1 MYEIFRVAKNSVCL
15 NSDPVMHNT
24 EYDPEEY
31 PEKRLSFGSTDSAV
45 TTKHKMY
52 SYNVWHN
59 AFLF

>member
-52 SYNVWHN
+52 SYNV
-59 AFLF
+59 